1 MRYRGLVPKLILT
14 LSITICITFF
24 IVGIILS
31 SLFKEEYY
39 QERLNSLS
47 GEAEVVEQVVNS
59 YIKNISTLEELNKSV
74 KFIANSLNV
83 DIYIIDGYGYIYSVS
98 NDEYKYLKYTKVD
111 DAEMKELRAG
121 KTIEQ
126 KDGKEFIYSKP
137 IFNKGF
143 FTGAVSIVTPL
154 SVLSSSLFR
163 INQIVWICVAVAI
176 IFSGLAI
183 YFISKR
189 IIIKPLNIINNAAK
203 KIASGEIGNRVNVSY
218 DDEVGELAE
227 SFNIMAT
234 SLEEAELN
242 RREFISNVSHELR
255 SPMTSIKGFITAI
268 LDGVIPRDKEGYYL
282 TIVNDEI
289 SRLTRLINDLLDL
302 SAMQAGKLEFSISE
316 LELNRIIETTVLK
329 MKQKAIDKNVK
340 IEALL
345 ESDKQYVYGDNDR
358 IIQVVTNLVDNAVKY
373 CDESGVVKV
382 STKTKGS
389 KVIISIFN
397 TSKGIDEYDLT
408 HIWDRFYK
416 VDKARSN
423 KTSTGLGLSIVRNII
438 SQLEEDIWAE
448 NVKDKNGK
456 IKGVRFNFTL
466 TKVK

>member
-1 MRYRGLVPKLILT
+1 MRCRGLVPKLILT
-14 LSITICITFF
+14 LSVTICITFF

-31 SLFKEEYY
+31 SLFREEYY
-39 QERLNSLS
+39 QERLKTLS
-47 GEAEVVEQVVNS
+47 GEAEVIEQVVNS
-59 YIKNISTLEELNKSV
+59 FMNSETTLGELDKSIS
-74 KFIANSLNV
+74 FIGDSLKA
-83 DIYIIDGYGYIYSVS
+83 DIYLIDSYGYIYSVS
-98 NDEYKYLKYTKVD
+98 NEKYDYLKRTKID
-111 DAEMKELRAG
+111 DNDMKTLKENIP
-121 KTIEQ
+121 IEQ
-126 KDGKEFIYSKP
+126 KKKNEFIYSKP
-137 IFNKGF
+137 IFYKGV

-154 SVLSSSLFR
+154 SALSDSLVR
-163 INQIVWICVAVAI
+163 INQIVWMCVAIAI

-183 YFISKR
+183 YFISKK
-189 IIIKPLNIINNAAK
+189 IIIKPLKVINNAAK
-203 KIASGEIGNRVNVSY
+203 KIANGEIGNRVNVSY

-227 SFNIMAT
+227 SLNIMAT
-234 SLEEAELN
+234 SIEEAELN

-268 LDGVIPRDKEGYYL
+268 LDGVIPKDKEEYYL
-282 TIVNDEI
+282 VIVNDEI

-302 SAMQAGKLEFSISE
+302 SAMQAGKLEFNISE

-329 MKQKAIDKNVK
+329 MNQKAASKNIK
-340 IEALL
+340 IEVLL
-345 ESDKQYVYGDNDR
+345 ESEKLYVYGDNDR
-358 IIQVVTNLVDNAVKY
+358 LIQVVTNLVDNAIKY
-373 CDESGVVKV
+373 CDENGEVKI

-389 KVIISIFN
+389 KIIVSIFN

-438 SQLEEDIWAE
+438 LQLEEDIWAE
-448 NVKDKNGK
+448 NVKDKNGE

>member
-1 MRYRGLVPKLILT
+1 MRCRGLVPKLILT

-31 SLFKEEYY
+31 SLFREEYY
-39 QERLNSLS
+39 QERLKSLS
-47 GEAEVVEQVVNS
+47 GEAEVVEQIANS
-59 YIKNISTLEELNKSV
+59 YMKNRSTLEELNNSI
-74 KFIANSLNV
+74 KFIANSLNA

-98 NDEYKYLKYTKVD
+98 NDDHEYLKYTKID
-111 DAEMKELRAG
+111 DAKMKRLRAG
-121 KTIEQ
+121 KTVEQ
-126 KDGKEFIYSKP
+126 KNKKEFIYSKP
-137 IFNKGF
+137 IFNRGF

-154 SVLSSSLFR
+154 SVLSSSLLKMNE
-163 INQIVWICVAVAI
+163 IIWICVAIAI

-189 IIIKPLNIINNAAK
+189 IIIKPLKLINNAAK
-203 KIASGEIGNRVNVSY
+203 KIANGEIGNRVNVSY

-227 SFNIMAT
+227 SFNMMAT

-282 TIVNDEI
+282 NIVNDEI
-289 SRLTRLINDLLDL
+289 GRLTRLINELLDL
-302 SAMQAGKLEFSISE
+302 SAMQAGKLEFNISE
-316 LELNRIIETTVLK
+316 LELNRIIETTVLR
-329 MKQKAIDKNVK
+329 MNQKATTKNVK
-340 IEALL
+340 IEVVL

-358 IIQVVTNLVDNAVKY
+358 LIQVITNLVDNAVKY
-373 CDESGVVKV
+373 CVEDGEVKV
-382 STKTKGS
+382 STKTKGN
-389 KVIISIFN
+389 KVIVSIFN
-397 TSKGIDEYDLT
+397 TSEGISEYDLA

-416 VDKARSN
+416 VDKSRSN

-438 SQLEEDIWAE
+438 LQLEENIWAE

>member
-1 MRYRGLVPKLILT
+1 MKYRGLVPKLILT

-31 SLFKEEYY
+31 SLFREEYY
-39 QERLNSLS
+39 QERFNNLS
-47 GEAEVVEQVVNS
+47 AEAEVIEQVVNS
-59 YIKNISTLEELNKSV
+59 YMNNQITLDELNKSV
-74 KFIANSLNV
+74 SFIANSLKV
-83 DIYIIDGYGYIYSVS
+83 DVYVIDSYGYIYSVS
-98 NDEYKYLKYTKVD
+98 NDKYDYLKRTKID
-111 DAEMKELRAG
+111 DKDMKTLREG
-121 KTIEQ
+121 QVIEQ
-126 KDGKEFIYSKP
+126 KNKKEYIYSKP
-137 IFNKGF
+137 IFYKGY
-143 FTGAVSIVTPL
+143 FTGVVSIVTPL
-154 SVLSSSLFR
+154 STLSDSLVR
-163 INQIVWICVAVAI
+163 INQIVWMCVAIAI

-183 YFISKR
+183 YFISKK
-189 IIIKPLNIINNAAK
+189 IIIKPLKVINNAAK
-203 KIASGEIGNRVNVSY
+203 KIANGEIGNRVNVSY

-268 LDGVIPRDKEGYYL
+268 LDGVIPKDKEEYYL
-282 TIVNDEI
+282 VIVNEEI

-302 SAMQAGKLEFSISE
+302 SAMQAGKLEFNISE
-316 LELNRIIETTVLK
+316 LELNRLIETTVLT
-329 MKQKAIDKNVK
+329 MNQKAANKNIK
-340 IEALL
+340 IEVLL
-345 ESDKQYVYGDNDR
+345 ESERVYVYGDNDR
-358 IIQVVTNLVDNAVKY
+358 LIQVITNLVDNAIKY
-373 CDESGVVKV
+373 CDGNGEVKI

-389 KVIISIFN
+389 KIVVSIFN

-438 SQLEEDIWAE
+438 LQLEEDIWAE
-448 NVKDKNGK
+448 NVKDKNGN

>member
-14 LSITICITFF
+14 LSVTICITFF

-59 YIKNISTLEELNKSV
+59 YMKNGSTLEELNKSI

-98 NDEYKYLKYTKVD
+98 NDEYEYLKYTKVD

-126 KDGKEFIYSKP
+126 KDDKEFIYSKP

-154 SVLSSSLFR
+154 SVLSSSLVR
-163 INQIVWICVAVAI
+163 MNQIVWICVAVAI

-203 KIASGEIGNRVNVSY
+203 KIAGGEIGNRVNVSY

-329 MKQKAIDKNVK
+329 MNQKAIDKNVK

-358 IIQVVTNLVDNAVKY
+358 LIQVVTNLVDNAVKY

-438 SQLEEDIWAE
+438 LQLEEDIWAE
-448 NVKDKNGK
+448 NVKDKNGE

>member
-1 MRYRGLVPKLILT
+1 MKYRGLVPKLILT

-39 QERLNSLS
+39 QERLKSLS

-59 YIKNISTLEELNKSV
+59 YMKNGSTLEELNKSI

-83 DIYIIDGYGYIYSVS
+83 DIYVIDGYGYIYSIS
-98 NDEYKYLKYTKVD
+98 NDEYEYLKYTKVD
-111 DAEMKELRAG
+111 DTEMSSLREG

-126 KDGKEFIYSKP
+126 KDKKEFVYSKP

-143 FTGAVSIVTPL
+143 FIGAVSIVTPL
-154 SVLSSSLFR
+154 SVLSSSLAR
-163 INQIVWICVAVAI
+163 MNQIVWICVAIAI
-176 IFSGLAI
+176 IFSSLAI

-189 IIIKPLNIINNAAK
+189 IIIKPLNVINNAAK
-203 KIASGEIGNRVNVSY
+203 KIANGEIGNRVNLSY

-282 TIVNDEI
+282 NIVNDEI
-289 SRLTRLINDLLDL
+289 GRLTRLINDLLDL
-302 SAMQAGKLEFSISE
+302 SAMQAGKLEFNISE

-329 MKQKAIDKNVK
+329 MKQKAADKNVK
-340 IEALL
+340 IEVVL

-358 IIQVVTNLVDNAVKY
+358 LIQVVTNLVDNAVKY
-373 CDESGVVKV
+373 CVENGKVKV

-389 KVIISIFN
+389 KVIVSIFN
-397 TSKGIDEYDLT
+397 TSNGISEHDLA

-438 SQLEEDIWAE
+438 LQLEEKIWAE
-448 NVKDKNGK
+448 NVKDKNGE